1 MYRKCLCTKCIPHFG
16 KLLYT
21 FCLQKLAGT
30 VLLILYGKYIQNLSK
45 CGIHLFYILY
55 SFCIHQLY
63 TSCTIFVYKMYTQF
77 PSGKDLGVNFLRI
90 KAEINKNN
98 LHLINSERS
107 ETVKTKI
114 STSWLA
120 MWLSDYVFE
129 HQLNS
134 I

>member
-1 MYRKCLCTKCIPHFG
+1 MYRKCLCAKCIPHFG

-21 FCLQKLAGT
+21 FCLQNLAGI
-30 VLLILYGKYIQNLSK
+30 VLLILYRK
-45 CGIHLFYILY
+45 FVY

-63 TSCTIFVYKMYTQF
+63 TSCTIFVCKMYTQF

-98 LHLINSERS
+98 HHLINYEKS
-107 ETVKTKI
+107 ETVQTKI
-114 STSWLA
+114 PTSWLA
-120 MWLSDYVFE
+120 MWQSDYVFE

-134 I
+134 ISAVFEATF